1 MTTRRRSQPWLQ
13 RYSRFIMGILAV
25 VGSLIT
31 FYLTIKAFS
40 GGSVA
45 CPIGATPGSSGC
57 DVVLSSPYAKVFGLP
72 LSLFGLLAYLS
83 MLVFAL
89 SPFVING
96 ENNKKSRKQVDQ
108 WTWQLLLLGGTAMAI
123 FSGYLMY
130 IAFFVLKD
138 FCLYCIGSALC
149 SLGLFLMALLGREW
163 EEMGQMFFSMIIAGV
178 VTLVGALGLYANA
191 GDLASTAGGRTPI
204 PEPTV
209 AAQPP
214 HGWEITT
221 TSGESEIALAKHLTS
236 IGAKEYGAFWCPH
249 CYDQKQLFGKEAAKQ
264 LNYVECDPQG
274 VNPQTQACRDA
285 GVKGFPTWVIKGQ
298 MTSGTQSLD
307 KLAELSGYTGP
318 KDFKYKLPNQ

>member
-1 MTTRRRSQPWLQ
+1 MTRRRSQPWIQ
-13 RYSRFIMGILAV
+13 RYARVIMGILAV

-45 CPIGATPGSSGC
+45 CPIGATPGVPGC
-57 DVVLSSPYAKVFGLP
+57 DTVLSSPYAKIFGLP

-89 SPFVING
+89 SPFVISA
-96 ENNKKSRKQVDQ
+96 ENNKKFRNQIEQ
-108 WTWQLLLLGGTAMAI
+108 GTWQLLLLGGTAMAI

-149 SLGLFLMALLGREW
+149 SLGLFLMALFGREW
-163 EEMGQMFFSMIIAGV
+163 EEIGQMFFSIIIAGV
-178 VTLVGALGLYANA
+178 ITLVGALGLYANA
-191 GDLASTAGGRTPI
+191 GNMASTGDAGRTPI
-204 PEPTV
+204 PLPTV

-214 HGWEITT
+214 NGWDITT
-221 TSGESEIALAKHLTS
+221 TSGESEIALAKHLTA

-249 CYDQKQLFGKEAAKQ
+249 CYQQKQLFGKEASKE

-274 VNPQTQACRDA
+274 NNPQTQVCRDS
-285 GVKGFPTWVIKGQ
+285 GIKGFPTWEIKGQ
-298 MTSGTQSLD
+298 MVSGTQTLD

-318 KDFKYKLPNQ
+318 KDFKYQLPNR

>member
-1 MTTRRRSQPWLQ
+1 MTRRRSQPWIQ
-13 RYSRFIMGILAV
+13 RYARIIMGILAV

-45 CPIGATPGSSGC
+45 CPIGATSGVSGC
-57 DVVLSSPYAKVFGLP
+57 DTVLSSPYAKIFGLP

-89 SPFVING
+89 SPFVISS
-96 ENNKKSRKQVDQ
+96 ENNKRFRNQIDQ

-149 SLGLFLMALLGREW
+149 SVGLFLMALFGREW
-163 EEMGQMFFSMIIAGV
+163 EEMGQMFFSIIIAGV

-191 GDLASTAGGRTPI
+191 GNIASTGDAGRTAI
-204 PEPTV
+204 PLPTV

-214 HGWEITT
+214 NGWDITT
-221 TSGESEIALAKHLTS
+221 TSGESEIALAKHLNS

-249 CYDQKQLFGKEAAKQ
+249 CYEQKQLFGKEAFKS

-274 VNPQTQACRDA
+274 NNPQTQVCRDA
-285 GVKGFPTWVIKGQ
+285 GIKGFPTWEIKGQ
-298 MTSGTQSLD
+298 MISGTQTLD

-318 KDFKYKLPNQ
+318 KDFKYQLPNR

>member
-1 MTTRRRSQPWLQ
+1 MTRRRSLPWIQ
-13 RYSRFIMGILAV
+13 RYARVIMGILAV

-31 FYLTIKAFS
+31 FYLTIKSFG

-45 CPIGATPGSSGC
+45 CPIGANPGVSGC
-57 DVVLSSPYAKVFGLP
+57 DIVLSSPYAKLFGLP
-72 LSLFGLLAYLS
+72 LSLFGLVAYLG

-89 SPFVING
+89 IPFLINS
-96 ENNKKSRKQVDQ
+96 ESDKRFRNQVDQ
-108 WTWQLLLLGGTAMAI
+108 TTWQLLLLGGTAMAI

-138 FCLYCIGSALC
+138 FCIYCIGSAIC
-149 SLGLFLMALLGREW
+149 SIGLFLMALFGREW
-163 EEMGQMFFSMIIAGV
+163 EEMGQMFFSVIIAAV

-191 GDLASTAGGRTPI
+191 GDIIATGEGGKTVI
-204 PEPTV
+204 PVATV

-214 HGWEITT
+214 YGWEITT
-221 TSGESEIALAKHLTS
+221 TSGESEIALAKHLTA

-249 CYDQKQLFGKEAAKQ
+249 CYEQKQLFGKEAEKE

-274 VNPQTQACRDA
+274 NNPQTQACKDA
-285 GVKGFPTWVIKGQ
+285 GVKGFPSWNIKGQ
-298 MTSGTQSLD
+298 MTSGTLSLE

-318 KDFKYKLPNQ
+318 KDFKYKLPSQ